1 MDEVRLKEEII
12 KEMAEQGTVVG
23 TISSGDDVTE
33 SRKVN
38 KELKKEI
45 QKLKSELSR
54 YKTV

>member
-1 MDEVRLKEEII
+1 VRLKEEII